1 MKIINRRNF
10 ILKSVKI
17 SGVGMATIPHFSF
30 SKMVGESENRD
41 EPSSQSMRFI
51 AAYDTESKSCIEN
64 LETIVNMHQKH
75 EIPATFFIVSSILN
89 KGNIGMVKELLDDP
103 LFEIASHS
111 YSHTV
116 VLDHPI
122 CGKVKD
128 ARKEIIDSKII
139 LEDIFSKNILGFRTP
154 CGYPE
159 GLRGEKELLELVDEA
174 GYKYISTMLWGPG
187 FSLPADIVEAFTYEK
202 EGFKEIWEIP
212 GHGWHENVL
221 KGHTKVT
228 VPLVVWPTK
237 WPEIAIPNRYIET
250 PMEEFQIN
258 KYFIDTA
265 NKKNKEH
272 ITFIWHPW
280 SLGRFDNKME
290 MLDLVFSYINKI
302 KCKADTFERFYKTKM
317 KED

>member
-1 MKIINRRNF
+1 
-10 ILKSVKI
+10 
-17 SGVGMATIPHFSF
+17 MATIPHFSF
-30 SKMVGESENRD
+30 SKVAGVGVYKEKI
-41 EPSSQSMRFI
+41 SSQSTRFI
-51 AAYDTESKSCIEN
+51 AAYDTESKACIEN
-64 LETIVNMHQKH
+64 LETIVHMHQKH
-75 EIPATFFIVSSILN
+75 NIPATFFIVSSILN
-89 KGNIGMVKELLDDP
+89 EGNISMVKELLDDP

-122 CGKVKD
+122 CGKAKD
-128 ARKEIIDSKII
+128 PRKEIIESKLI
-139 LEDIFSKNILGFRTP
+139 LEDIFGKDILGFRTP
-154 CGYPE
+154 CGYSE
-159 GLRGEKELLELVDEA
+159 GLRDEQEILELVSEA

-187 FSLPADIVEAFTYEK
+187 YSLPADIVDPFTYEK

-221 KGHTKVT
+221 KGHSKITI
-228 VPLVVWPTK
+228 PMVVWPTK

-265 NKKNKEH
+265 NGEKKQH

-280 SLGRFDNKME
+280 SLGRFDSKMK
-290 MLDLVFSYINKI
+290 MLDLTFSYINKT
-302 KCKADTFERFYKTKM
+302 KNRTDTFEGFYKTKM
-317 KED
+317 EGTK